1 MSHTQPTLF
10 AALGVTLLYPNAEY
24 HRDALKLH
32 QCAELIIIL
41 QIVDLTIEQSLN
53 SYLKKPISGT
63 HLCAPAFAFKRQST
77 IDQLKPDVFLA
88 DAVLLDLTRKKPG
101 EAIDDEDMEAAE
113 EDAGLAVREGE
124 AVILHTGSHAES
136 RASRKHAFLSEN
148 GAQYFEFKRVS
159 MVGIDAA
166 SLGETNRSVT
176 HKVLLKSNIP
186 ILEGLCNL
194 NQIDATRFRLV
205 ALPLRVKTAV
215 SPARALAIL
224 EQ

>member
-1 MSHTQPTLF
+1 M
-10 AALGVTLLYPNAEY
+10 
-24 HRDALKLH
+24 
-32 QCAELIIIL
+32 
-41 QIVDLTIEQSLN
+41 QIVDLTIERPLN
-53 SYLKKPISGT
+53 SYLRKPLTGT
-63 HLCAPAFAFKRQST
+63 HLCAPAFAIKGQST
-77 IDQLKPDVFLA
+77 IAQLRPEIFVA

-124 AVILHTGSHAES
+124 AVILHTGSQARNKS
-136 RASRKHAFLSEN
+136 SRKHAFLSEN

-166 SLGETNRSVT
+166 SLGVTNRSAA

-194 NQIDATRFRLV
+194 DQVDATRFRLL
-205 ALPLRVKTAV
+205 ALPLRVKVAV